1 MTTPLF
7 PDPSQKDPNT
17 GTRREGTYLLPPSV
31 GDGDLTAAHALPVV
45 EVCKGP
51 RCPPGLQIAGY
62 THGSP
67 HLQSCIPLGL
77 GQVVA
82 G

>member
-7 PDPSQKDPNT
+7 PDPSQKDPNP
-17 GTRREGTYLLPPSV
+17 GVRREGTYLLPPSV

-51 RCPPGLQIAGY
+51 CRPPGLQIAGY

-77 GQVVA
+77 
-82 G
+82 